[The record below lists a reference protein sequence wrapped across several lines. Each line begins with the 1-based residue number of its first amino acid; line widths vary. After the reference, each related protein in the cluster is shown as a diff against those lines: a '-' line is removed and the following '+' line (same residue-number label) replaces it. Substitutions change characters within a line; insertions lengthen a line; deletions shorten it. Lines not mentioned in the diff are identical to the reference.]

1 LKSAGQKSRPC
12 VMCTECLKHHYE
24 QLKVEISEKSPFAA
38 SAFVKAEAIAGQF
51 GENGYCEQFATFNY
65 ELLRPFN
72 SLRESDDSLLTNV
85 AKAFSL
91 RPKAPKVAFV
101 FWNVVCFWIGIID
114 LILVLLL
121 EHGLTVV
128 STVVGLVDGVL
139 GYLFAYTFYF
149 LFISTGPNM
158 MSWMGLGLVL
168 ITLYVLGTGYLTV
181 RAWNSLEMIEEITG
195 ESYWEVLLE
204 IFLEGAKCA
213 ANLMLLYDALMLYCA
228 QPRQRVADSSQ
239 MV

>member
-1 LKSAGQKSRPC
+1 
-12 VMCTECLKHHYE
+12 MCTECLKHHYE

-38 SAFVKAEAIAGQF
+38 SAFVKAEAIAGEF
-51 GENGYCEQFATFNY
+51 GENGFCEQFASFNY

-72 SLRESDDSLLTNV
+72 SVRDSDDTLLKNV

-101 FWNVVCFWIGIID
+101 FWNVVCFWIGIVD

-121 EHGLTVV
+121 EHGFTVV

-168 ITLYVLGTGYLTV
+168 IMLYVLGTG
-181 RAWNSLEMIEEITG
+181 
-195 ESYWEVLLE
+195 
-204 IFLEGAKCA
+204 
-213 ANLMLLYDALMLYCA
+213 ALSVTCC
-228 QPRQRVADSSQ
+228 V
-239 MV
+239 